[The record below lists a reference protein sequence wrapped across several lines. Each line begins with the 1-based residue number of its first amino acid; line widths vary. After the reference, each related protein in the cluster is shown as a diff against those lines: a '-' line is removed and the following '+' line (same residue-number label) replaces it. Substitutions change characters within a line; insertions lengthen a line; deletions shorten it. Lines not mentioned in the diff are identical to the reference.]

1 MIFLFYFDNI
11 IKLIVYFLMKNLY
24 ILITVTRKI
33 ANRSILFFL
42 TFRLEM
48 ENIGISNLIRYKID
62 IEFKLPQLLEERV

>member
-1 MIFLFYFDNI
+1 
-11 IKLIVYFLMKNLY
+11 MKNLY
-24 ILITVTRKI
+24 ILIKVTRKI

-62 IEFKLPQLLEERV
+62 IEFKLPQLLEERVWWTDTCL

>member
-1 MIFLFYFDNI
+1 
-11 IKLIVYFLMKNLY
+11 MKNLY

>member
-1 MIFLFYFDNI
+1 
-11 IKLIVYFLMKNLY
+11 MKNLY
-24 ILITVTRKI
+24 ILIKVTRKI